1 MRSKIYFLFVFAI
14 IMAEGVSQAQSDYK
28 NMSRTERN
36 QRMEELLYFD
46 VNDMSISTDSMQFIK
61 KDLELFGNMR
71 AKRNS
76 RLFWWGLGGMCSAA
90 VLGPVFVA
98 VGANI
103 VGAVLAGV
111 GLTAGFVLMMI
122 PAFDTKA
129 GTLLSKSRLIVVD
142 ASIPLMQCDN
152 LAFGVSVFHN
162 NVDRSTAFGP
172 SMSIRF

>member
-1 MRSKIYFLFVFAI
+1 MT
-14 IMAEGVSQAQSDYK
+14 EGVSQAQSDYK

-76 RLFWWGLGGMCSAA
+76 RLFWWGLGGMCGA
-90 VLGPVFVA
+90 VVIGPVFVA
-98 VGANI
+98 MGANI
-103 VGAVLAGV
+103 VGAVLVGV
-111 GLTAGFVLMMI
+111 GLTAGFVAMMI

-129 GTLLSKSRLIVVD
+129 GTLLSKSRLIVD
-142 ASIPLMQCDN
+142 ASIPLMRYDN
-152 LAFGVSVFHN
+152 LALGVSVFHN
-162 NVDRSTAFGP
+162 SVDRNNAFGP
-172 SMSIRF
+172 SVSLIL

>member
-1 MRSKIYFLFVFAI
+1 MKIKILFLFVFAMI
-14 IMAEGVSQAQSDYK
+14 TAEGVSQAQSDYK
-28 NMSRTERN
+28 NMSRAERN

-76 RLFWWGLGGMCSAA
+76 RLFWWGLGGMVGSLVPMSLLMAVELNEVAA
-90 VLGPVFVA
+90 IVWA
-98 VGANI
+98 VCF
-103 VGAVLAGV
+103 AG
-111 GLTAGFVLMMI
+111 GFVSIMI

-129 GTLLSKSRLIVVD
+129 GTLLSKSRLIVD
-142 ASIPLMQCDN
+142 ASIPLMQHDN

-162 NVDRSTAFGP
+162 NVDRNNAFGP
-172 SMSIRF
+172 SLSIRF